1 MPRLGTK
8 FAPLS
13 TAIWN
18 MIFWILFQK
27 LLIFQILFFEYYC
40 TPPKFQVTTISE
52 FNSFDCNLDN
62 SPISDDILLLAC
74 SEIDEKNN
82 CNSSFNTLPME
93 DECEIQDLLSINEDD
108 YSKSSEQNV
117 SSSSLATLL
126 TGNQCD
132 THVMMWYDFHW
143 KL

>member
-1 MPRLGTK
+1 MPKLGTK
-8 FAPLS
+8 FVHYPLQFGM
-13 TAIWN
+13 W
-18 MIFWILFQK
+18 FFEYKYQK

-62 SPISDDILLLAC
+62 SPIRDDILLLAC
-74 SEIDEKNN
+74 SEIDEKNS

-93 DECEIQDLLSINEDD
+93 DEWEIQDLLSINEDD

-117 SSSSLATLL
+117 SSSSLATLPM
-126 TGNQCD
+126 GNQCD
-132 THVMMWYDFHW
+132 THVIMWYDFHW